1 MIFLNYS
8 GFMDADLKNL
18 EDRISKLVALCGS
31 LKEENTQLR
40 EKSEALKASMQQ
52 ASAKLETLLGN
63 LPKSEEVA

>member
-1 MIFLNYS
+1 
-8 GFMDADLKNL
+8 MDADLKNL

-40 EKSEALKASMQQ
+40 KKSEALKSNMEQ
-52 ASAKLETLLGN
+52 ASAKLENLLGN